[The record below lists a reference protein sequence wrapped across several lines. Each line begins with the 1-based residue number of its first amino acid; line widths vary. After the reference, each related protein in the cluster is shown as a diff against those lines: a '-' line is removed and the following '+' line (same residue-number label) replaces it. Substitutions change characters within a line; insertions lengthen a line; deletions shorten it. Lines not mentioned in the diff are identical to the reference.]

1 MLIECGKLPK
11 KKVNALMCSL
21 APNGEYPF
29 LWYTFTLLVFTWMA
43 AVTQEKVFFKLKC
56 SHMNMC
62 GAARSQFERDL
73 E

>member
-1 MLIECGKLPK
+1 
-11 KKVNALMCSL
+11 MCSL

-62 GAARSQFERDL
+62 GAARSQYERDL